1 MTMDIVIQGETNGED
16 VSLFICSI
24 PPRCWERYINSY
36 SEHFSRKHKELPGQ
50 MIRVS
55 THTAGGGGVYSPAR
69 IFSTL
74 LSSVKFALLS
84 PSPDTA
90 STNMLTGASGSTG

>member
-24 PPRCWERYINSY
+24 PPGCWERDINSY
-36 SEHFSRKHKELPGQ
+36 SEHFSRKHKELLGQ
-50 MIRVS
+50 MI
-55 THTAGGGGVYSPAR
+55 R